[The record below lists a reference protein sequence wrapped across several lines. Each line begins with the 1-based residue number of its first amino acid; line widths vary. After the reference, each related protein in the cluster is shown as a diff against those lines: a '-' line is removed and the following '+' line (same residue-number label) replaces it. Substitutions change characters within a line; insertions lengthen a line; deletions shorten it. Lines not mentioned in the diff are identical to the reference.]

1 MLDIKTAKIVKE
13 AIDKHFAS
21 HKSPVDLETIC
32 RMEPIPVNTKGS
44 GYTILGTQYGDLTIL
59 VWVQFNETLGVCVRA
74 VKTQA
79 W

>member
-1 MLDIKTAKIVKE
+1 MLDIKNAKLIKE
-13 AIDKHFAS
+13 AIDKHFAP

-32 RMEPIPVNTKGS
+32 RMQPVPVNVKGS
-44 GYTILGTQYGDLTIL
+44 GYTILSTQYGDLTIL
-59 VWVQFNETLGVCVRA
+59 VWVQINETLGFTVRA